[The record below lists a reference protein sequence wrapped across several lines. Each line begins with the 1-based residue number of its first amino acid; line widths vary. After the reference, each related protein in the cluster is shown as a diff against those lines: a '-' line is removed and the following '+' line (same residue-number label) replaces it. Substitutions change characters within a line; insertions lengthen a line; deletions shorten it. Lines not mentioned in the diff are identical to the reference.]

1 MERHAKRTV
10 LTALVLAAVL
20 AASSVWL
27 YGRVYALDADNSG
40 FAQAAEAYLG
50 RGSAFPSVYRVEDAE
65 ASLDLG
71 SRRYVLAELGD
82 GGDLSLG
89 LFRLERGLNG
99 RYRIT
104 GAEWGG
110 GSFRR
115 RVVREDGRACFL
127 LGGRNSVLGLAA
139 ASFTMGDDD
148 HAPRT
153 YRLEIPAGDYFLTA
167 LEIDPG
173 FSAEHEEPGS
183 LRLYD
188 GAGEDV
194 TERANL

>member
-1 MERHAKRTV
+1 MGARAKRTV
-10 LTALVLAAVL
+10 LTALILGALL
-20 AASSVWL
+20 AASVFL
-27 YGRVYALDADNSG
+27 YGQIYDLDADNSG
-40 FAQAAEAYLG
+40 FARAAEAYLG
-50 RGSAFPSVYRVEDAE
+50 RGSAFPPVYRVEAQTF
-65 ASLDLG
+65 LDLG
-71 SRRYVLAELGD
+71 SRRFVLAELGD
-82 GGDLSLG
+82 GDDLSLG

-127 LGGRNSVLGLAA
+127 LGGRNSILGIAA
-139 ASFTMGDDD
+139 ASFTMEDDD
-148 HAPRT
+148 HTPRT

-167 LEIDPG
+167 LEIDPS
-173 FSAEHEEPGS
+173 FSPDHEEPGS

-188 GAGEDV
+188 GAGEEV